1 MKRFLSCVLVLS
13 LGLSS
18 GLPTFAAAPAIPPS
32 APYIDHTARNRL
44 CSSHSGAFYNS
55 GALTNGT
62 TQLSGTERIGFKV
75 NTTVTG
81 LQFLFSNGPSGFPG
95 TNGIVGNPIKIF
107 AGLETGG
114 NVYYPIQF
122 GPWSLDATFA
132 SGVSATI
139 ADNGMVLSKPVPSY
153 VGMGPFVPGTTYYYR
168 AYKAVSAGQKWF
180 NNHSQGDF
188 HYVSDAS
195 TDFVYGGTT
204 NTGADVTWPRT
215 ATQGTALGSG
225 ATYYGA
231 VAIIGEQV
239 IPAPVVLITGTSIA
253 AGASSTPGQGW
264 AGLALD
270 NVGVAYTDAGIGGA
284 TILGSLTEISNFNG
298 LLSRY
303 ADYMIVANP
312 ATNDLSNGN
321 SLATE
326 QTNLQYFISNMGTA
340 NLHIWLTTELP
351 RTTGSWTTYGGQT
364 PFTAEAV
371 RVSWNNWIRDKTATG
386 AVAIL
391 NAQSQGKYIVLGY
404 IDDALQ
410 IERNSDGSAVVLDGN
425 GQQTGGGY
433 WFINGG
439 VALTSD
445 GIHPNTT
452 AIGLISPVVSPIV
465 TSAMFPLY

>member
-1 MKRFLSCVLVLS
+1 MKRFLSCVLALS

-32 APYIDHTARNRL
+32 APYINHTARDRL

-62 TQLSGTERIGFKV
+62 TQLSGTERIGFTV

-81 LQFLFSNGPSGFPG
+81 LQFLFSNGPPAFGG
-95 TNGIVGNPIKIF
+95 TNTPVGNPIKIF
-107 AGLETGG
+107 AGLETDG
-114 NVYYPIQF
+114 NAYYPIQF

-139 ADNGMVLSKPVPSY
+139 ADGGMVLSQPIPSY
-153 VGMGPFVPGTTYYYR
+153 VGTGPFVPGTTYYYR
-168 AYKAVSAGQKWF
+168 TYKAVSAGQKWF
-180 NNHSQGDF
+180 NNHAQGD
-188 HYVSDAS
+188 YGYKTTYS
-195 TDFVYGGTT
+195 TDFVNGGAT

-215 ATQGTALGSG
+215 ATQGTALPGA

-231 VAIIGEQV
+231 VAVIGEQV
-239 IPAPVVLITGTSIA
+239 IPAPVTLITGTSIA
-253 AGASSTPGQGW
+253 AGAGSISGQGW

-270 NVGVAYTDAGIGGA
+270 NALLAYTNAGVGGA
-284 TILGSLTEISNFNG
+284 SLLGTLTQDDNFSS

-303 ADYMIVANP
+303 ADYLILANP
-312 ATNDLSNGN
+312 ATNDLNGGTT
-321 SLATE
+321 LATE
-326 QTNLQYFISNMGTA
+326 QTNLQYFISNIGTA
-340 NLHIWLTTELP
+340 NLHVWLTTETP
-351 RTTGSWTTYGGQT
+351 RTTGSWATYAGQT
-364 PFTAEAV
+364 PFAAEAV
-371 RVSWNNWIRDKTATG
+371 RVAWNNWIRDKTATG
-386 AVAIL
+386 AVAML
-391 NAQSQGKYIVLGY
+391 NAQSHGKYIVLGY

-410 IERNSDGSAVVLDGN
+410 VERNSDGSAVVLDSN

-439 VALTSD
+439 TALTGD

-452 AIGLISPVVSPIV
+452 GIGLISPVVSPIV